1 LLVLPFGE
9 FELDIAQYIYEMIAL
24 SVPLRRVHPGV
35 QDGSLKQKLL
45 SVKKLMEEHK
55 RRIDED
61 KTQDKE
67 NIDPRWD
74 KLKQLLTDK

>member
-1 LLVLPFGE
+1 
-9 FELDIAQYIYEMIAL
+9 MIVL

-35 QDGSLKQKLL
+35 KDGSLNTEALTKLKELTVKEKKKEPKKEEQK
-45 SVKKLMEEHK
+45 E
-55 RRIDED
+55 
-61 KTQDKE
+61 E

>member
-1 LLVLPFGE
+1 
-9 FELDIAQYIYEMIAL
+9 
-24 SVPLRRVHPGV
+24 
-35 QDGSLKQKLL
+35 
-45 SVKKLMEEHK
+45 MEEHK

>member
-1 LLVLPFGE
+1 V
-9 FELDIAQYIYEMIAL
+9 IAL
-24 SVPLRRVHPGV
+24 SVPLRRVHPG

-45 SVKKLMEEHK
+45 SELKVILEEHK
-55 RRIDED
+55 RMKKVEED
-61 KTQDKE
+61 KIQDKEE

>member
-1 LLVLPFGE
+1 LR
-9 FELDIAQYIYEMIAL
+9 

-35 QDGSLKQKLL
+35 QDGSLKTEALRLKELIL
-45 SVKKLMEEHK
+45 EEYK
-55 RRIDED
+55 GEVDED
-61 KTQDKE
+61 KTQDKEE